1 MFVKQDKEQ
10 KETIQKSP
18 FTVNILELGMQFGLI
33 IAIPLLMLIGL
44 GFYLDKKFGTVPLF
58 ILIGLFSA
66 LAISSTI
73 LYVEI
78 KKINET
84 LNNKSNK

>member
-1 MFVKQDKEQ
+1 MEQ
-10 KETIQKSP
+10 KEIIKKSP
-18 FTVNILELGMQFGLI
+18 FTVNLLELGIQFGLI

-44 GFYLDKKFGTVPLF
+44 GFYLDKRFETVPLF

-66 LAISSTI
+66 LAISASI

-78 KKINET
+78 KKISES
-84 LNNKSNK
+84 LNSKPNK